1 MAHITL
7 TRCYSVAHD
16 DTFVVSGLPTRHVV
30 IACHTITVAMSK
42 VTSKSSGTVKVLES
56 TKQGK
61 VKKGSNV
68 VCKEIL

>member
-16 DTFVVSGLPTRHVV
+16 VTFVVSGLPTRHVV

-42 VTSKSSGTVKVLES
+42 VTSKACGAVKVLES

-61 VKKGSNV
+61 VKKGATLSTH
-68 VCKEIL
+68 EA